1 MKTAFDPRH
10 KNRVNLMQH
19 LYSSQFQRH
28 PDPVA
33 AGIWDHLAQIDP
45 LIGEAAPEWPVDKLN
60 PIDLAILRLA
70 IYELTIDRKVPF
82 KVIIDEAIELAKE
95 YGSSNSPGFINGA
108 LGKLVQDQHLEET
121 HEPQP

>member
-19 LYSSQFQRH
+19 LYSSQFQQK
-28 PDPVA
+28 PDNIIKL
-33 AGIWDHLAQIDP
+33 IWDQLPEIDP
-45 LIGEAAPEWPVDKLN
+45 LIKLAAPEWPIAKLN

-70 IYELTIDRKVPF
+70 VYELTIDRKVPY

-95 YGSSNSPGFINGA
+95 YGSSNSPAFINGA
-108 LGKLVQDQHLEET
+108 LGKLVKDQNIDVN
-121 HEPQP
+121 HES